1 MRKLIIALSAFG
13 LVAGSVP
20 SLAAAPCRD
29 AKGKFIKC
37 PTKKAPAPTRCR
49 DANSGSLC
57 EMRDEGSQAR
67 VTLAKGPPRHAL
79 MGGPFHRAE
88 SLLSKLSGRRH
99 GLKSKMD

>member
-13 LVAGSVP
+13 LMAGSVP

-49 DANSGSLC
+49 DAKGHY
-57 EMRDEGSQAR
+57 
-67 VTLAKGPPRHAL
+67 AKCGTKGAKPA
-79 MGGPFHRAE
+79 
-88 SLLSKLSGRRH
+88 
-99 GLKSKMD
+99 